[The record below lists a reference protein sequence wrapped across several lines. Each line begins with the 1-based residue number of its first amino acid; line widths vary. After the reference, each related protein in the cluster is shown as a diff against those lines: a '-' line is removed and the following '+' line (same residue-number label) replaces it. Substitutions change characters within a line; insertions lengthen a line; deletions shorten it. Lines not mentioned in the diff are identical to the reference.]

1 MSDETFILNP
11 SPQQRMEMLSGCL
24 AEAGVSIEGDST
36 AIMPYLIPVLDTPR
50 KIKGFVRQ
58 LQIKDTRTIDSVGVS
73 ALEASNI
80 RLRLML
86 ETRPAGLRLEDVGN
100 SAEIELFRF
109 LNRRVIDIRESQ
121 INL

>member
-1 MSDETFILNP
+1 MRVMSDETFM
-11 SPQQRMEMLSGCL
+11 QQRVEMISGCL

-86 ETRPAGLRLEDVGN
+86 VTRPAGLRLEDVGN

-109 LNRRVIDIRESQ
+109 LNRRVIDVRESQ